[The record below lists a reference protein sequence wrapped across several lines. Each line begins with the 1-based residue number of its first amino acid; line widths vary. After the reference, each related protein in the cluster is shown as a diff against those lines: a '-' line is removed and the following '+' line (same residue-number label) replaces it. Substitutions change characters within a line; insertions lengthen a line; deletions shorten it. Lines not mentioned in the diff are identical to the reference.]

1 MFRKSL
7 IGRRYIM
14 EEEER
19 KTPEQEAPAHRKNLE
34 RLLQQLNATP
44 NPKQTLALMC
54 YLLNQSRTADIMADK
69 NR

>member
-19 KTPEQEAPAHRKNLE
+19 KTPEQEAPAHSE
-34 RLLQQLNATP
+34 LLQDIQNMTRTS
-44 NPKQTLALMC
+44 NYRQIRIIHNFVKS
-54 YLLNQSRTADIMADK
+54 LLGPGG
-69 NR
+69 

>member
-19 KTPEQEAPAHRKNLE
+19 KTPEREVLAYGE
-34 RLLQQLNATP
+34 LLQDIQNMTRTS
-44 NPKQTLALMC
+44 NYRQIRIIHNFVKS
-54 YLLNQSRTADIMADK
+54 LLRPGG
-69 NR
+69 

>member
-34 RLLQQLNATP
+34 RLLQQLNATR

-54 YLLNQSRTADIMADK
+54 YLLNQSRTADIIADK

>member
-1 MFRKSL
+1 M
-7 IGRRYIM
+7 
-14 EEEER
+14 EEER

-54 YLLNQSRTADIMADK
+54 YLLNQSRTADIIADK
-69 NR
+69 HR

>member
-14 EEEER
+14 EEER

-44 NPKQTLALMC
+44 NPKQTLVLMC
-54 YLLNQSRTADIMADK
+54 YLLNQSRTADIIADK

>member
-19 KTPEQEAPAHRKNLE
+19 KTPEREAPAYNEMLRE
-34 RLLQQLNATP
+34 VQSMILLTNYRQIWMIHSFI
-44 NPKQTLALMC
+44 KS
-54 YLLNQSRTADIMADK
+54 LLRPGS
-69 NR
+69 

>member
-19 KTPEQEAPAHRKNLE
+19 KTPEREAPAHRKNLE
-34 RLLQQLNATP
+34 RLLQQLNATS

-54 YLLNQSRTADIMADK
+54 YLLNQSRTADIIADK